1 MTIFQA
7 LVYGIVQGATEF
19 LPVSSTA
26 HMVLIPFFTG
36 WQDPGVVFDI
46 ALHFGTAVAVIA
58 FFYKEWIALFRA
70 GFTQPASDSGKLFW
84 FIVLACIPGGIA
96 GVLLDK
102 YMGSFRNPILIG
114 IMLMV
119 MGAFLYYADRF
130 GKKEIDINNLGIKR
144 SMIVGISQILAIIPG
159 VSRSGVTIASGR
171 ALGIKREDIAKF
183 TFLLSGPFILA
194 DAVFHIVDLKEVAID
209 TFPFIVAALTAGIT
223 GALSIKFLLGFIK
236 KRGFSLFAGYRI
248 ALGFIAIIFLVI
260 KILNITSGS
269 ERCVLYVWDSNR
281 IPT

>member
-7 LVYGIVQGATEF
+7 FVYGIVQGATEF

-26 HMVLIPFFTG
+26 HLVLVPFFTG
-36 WQDPGVVFDI
+36 WQDPGAMFDI

-58 FFYKEWIALFRA
+58 FFYKEWIVLLRSA
-70 GFTQPASDSGKLFW
+70 FTKPASDSGRLFW

-102 YMGSFRNPILIG
+102 YMGSFRDPMLIG

-144 SMIVGISQILAIIPG
+144 SIIVGISQIFAIIPG

-194 DAVFHIVDLKEVAID
+194 DAIFHTMDLREVAID
-209 TFPFIVAALTAGIT
+209 IFPLIIAALTAGIT
-223 GALSIKFLLGFIK
+223 GALCIKFLLGFINK
-236 KRGFSLFAGYRI
+236 KGFGIFAGYRI
-248 ALGFIAIIFLVI
+248 ILGFIAIIFSL
-260 KILNITSGS
+260 L
-269 ERCVLYVWDSNR
+269 RF
-281 IPT
+281 